1 MIDYILRLLVP
12 ASIALEGL
20 KRPLE
25 ASKTE
30 NEGQGSLSHIN
41 SLKSLKIKEGK

>member
-1 MIDYILRLLVP
+1 MIDYILRLLLP

-20 KRPLE
+20 KRPPE

-30 NEGQGSLSHIN
+30 NEGQGSLNTVQGLKQPIN
-41 SLKSLKIKEGK
+41 H